1 MTMTGRIEP
10 ALTKEE
16 WATLREQVC
25 SNEGVAAWLD
35 ECYQPDEVGAVR
47 IIAAMNYRLPD
58 SDPRKITRAR
68 VDALREVAREIDA
81 ENKGMITQCGWA
93 DDFLNGLAD
102 ALESYLPPE

>member
-58 SDPRKITRAR
+58 SDPRKITRAMIAAIR
-68 VDALREVAREIDA
+68 DAA
-81 ENKGMITQCGWA
+81 ERHH
-93 DDFLNGLAD
+93 DDGDMDDMLASMAATHRIAD